1 MSAAP
6 IKVPEITSVEQARGV
21 VTNLLNQLQR
31 AQWRVAQLEQQLY
44 GPSSERKAQESTLSK
59 EQVLLSLFPAP
70 TEAPATRQVVVAPTE
85 APEPRP
91 RRQFAIKALET
102 VTERLEPEEKVC
114 PHCGKEKCEIGC
126 EKTER
131 FEYIPAK
138 VVRHEIIR
146 PKLACKCGQAGV
158 SIAPLPPSLV
168 AQGSAD
174 SSLVAQVI
182 LAKFADHLP
191 LYRQQQIF
199 ARLGVNFPKSTLGDW
214 VTHGATWLEPIVRE
228 MKRQLLA
235 GDYLQADE
243 TPVSVM
249 DPDVKGKTVKGY
261 LWVMGLPG
269 DNVVFEFHPGR
280 GKAEAKKLLD
290 GFKGYLQRDGYSAY
304 SSLVNEP
311 GQKLIPVGCWGHAR
325 RKFIDAEPDH
335 PAHAP
340 PFIDEIRKLYLVEA
354 VAREQRLDPE
364 QRRALRHDK
373 AKAILDRLLPE
384 LEKAIAQHLPESP
397 LGKAAKYCLNEW
409 PALTRYLD
417 EGRLEIDNNL
427 TENAIRPSAIGKKNW
442 LFIGHPE
449 AGWRSAVIYSIVVSC
464 RRRGLDPALYLT
476 DVLRR
481 LPAMKQSQLATLLPQ
496 NWKPA

>member
-1 MSAAP
+1 MSATT
-6 IKVPEITSVEQARGV
+6 ITVPEITSLEQARGV
-21 VTNLLNQLQR
+21 VTNLFNQLQQ
-31 AQWRVAQLEQQLY
+31 AQWRVAQLEKQLY
-44 GPSSERKAQESTLSK
+44 GPSSERKGPESNLSK

-70 TEAPATRQVVVAPTE
+70 AEPAATKEVLVPATE
-85 APEPRP
+85 EKEPRP
-91 RRQFAIKALET
+91 SRQFAIKAVET
-102 VTERLEPEEKVC
+102 VSERIEPQEKVC

-126 EKTER
+126 EKSER

-158 SIAPLPPSLV
+158 SIAPLPPTLV

-182 LAKFADHLP
+182 LAKYVDHLP
-191 LYRQQQIF
+191 LYRQHQIF
-199 ARLGVNFPKSTLGDW
+199 ARLGVNIPKSTLGDW
-214 VTHGATWLEPIVRE
+214 VTHGATWLEAIVRE

-235 GDYLQADE
+235 SDYLQADE
-243 TPVSVM
+243 TPVNVM

-261 LWVMGLPG
+261 LWVMGLPA

-280 GKAEAKKLLD
+280 GKAEAKKLLE
-290 GFKGYLQRDGYSAY
+290 GFKGYLQRDGYSVY
-304 SSLVNEP
+304 SSLVKEP
-311 GQKLIPVGCWGHAR
+311 GQQLIPVGCWGHAR
-325 RKFIDAEPDH
+325 RKFFDAQTAH

-354 VAREQRLDPE
+354 VARDQQLEPE
-364 QRRALRHDK
+364 QRKALRLEK
-373 AKAILDRLLPE
+373 SKPILDKLLPE
-384 LEKAIAQHLPESP
+384 LEKAVAQNLPESP
-397 LGKAAKYCLNEW
+397 LGKAAKYCVNEW
-409 PALTRYLD
+409 TALNRYLD
-417 EGRLEIDNNL
+417 DGRLEIDNNL
-427 TENAIRPSAIGKKNW
+427 TENAIRPSAVGKKNW
-442 LFIGHPE
+442 LFIGHPN

-464 RRRGLDPALYLT
+464 QRRGIDPAQYLT

-481 LPAMKQSQLATLLPQ
+481 LPSMKQSQVSTLLPQ